1 MRRIDGVADV
11 IGIGTIII
19 IDGLLT
25 AELVVGKVAGT
36 GSLTGEQ
43 ARYIGGA
50 LIDAAANL
58 SARLDGDTDGV

>member
-11 IGIGTIII
+11 IGVGTIII

-25 AELVVGKVAGT
+25 VELVVGKVAGT
-36 GSLTGEQ
+36 CSLTGEQ

-50 LIDAAANL
+50 LIDAADRLA
-58 SARLDGDTDGV
+58 ARLDGDTDGV